1 MRKTLLCFL
10 AGILLLSLILVGCSS
25 GSSSPA
31 VTATA
36 PAASA
41 PTAKLSTGD
50 SSPPTSAPVSS
61 TDYPIPLNPNAQK
74 GGTMIFNHNM
84 VIAFISAPADGPQL
98 SQRTGRAVFEPLL
111 ICDATENIK
120 PWLATS
126 FSTSPD
132 GKAITLKLRKGIKFT
147 DGTDFN
153 AEAVKFNLD
162 LDLKNNITGSAVLK
176 KITSCDIPDPYTITF
191 NLSSPDAT
199 FLLILAQQN
208 EGLMASPTAQQKPT
222 TPDNITQIHLVGT
235 GPFKFDSWQR
245 DNYVQFKANP
255 DYWQKGKPYLDGL
268 RWNFIPDMSASL
280 LAFRSGQANAMIT
293 LEPND
298 ALNLKKDGFYVGSCN
313 LKMIH
318 NAVPDGANPDSPFA
332 KLEVRQALE
341 HAINKNDILA
351 LGSGFFEPTMEFAKP
366 TDGYYDPTITPR
378 SYDLARAKQLLASA
392 GYPNGVP
399 TIVVTSQTTATLD
412 NTNLLV
418 ANLKAAGFNVTKV
431 DGQTSAAYTTTTQKG
446 WRSSTPGVASLL
458 RPPFPQPD
466 NFTGLLGRFN
476 TTIYPDEYRPA
487 GWSAAWVAAQEQM
500 DTAKRNAQ
508 VKALVRQLYD
518 NAAIVP
524 IYFDS
529 SRYVTD
535 NKVQGWSDYFQTN
548 NNADFYQPAELWLKT
563 K

>member
-1 MRKTLLCFL
+1 
-10 AGILLLSLILVGCSS
+10 
-25 GSSSPA
+25 
-31 VTATA
+31 
-36 PAASA
+36 
-41 PTAKLSTGD
+41 
-50 SSPPTSAPVSS
+50 
-61 TDYPIPLNPNAQK
+61 
-74 GGTMIFNHNM
+74 MIFNHNM
-84 VIAFISAPADGPQL
+84 AIAFISAPADGPQL
-98 SQRTGRAVFEPLL
+98 SQRVGRPVFEPLL
-111 ICDATENIK
+111 ICDANENIK
-120 PWLATS
+120 PWLAAS

-132 GKAITLKLRKGIKFT
+132 GKAITLKLRKGVKFT

-153 AEAVKFNLD
+153 ADAVKFNLD

-176 KITSCDIPDPYTITF
+176 KITSYDIPDPYTITL

-199 FLLILAQQN
+199 LLLTLAQQN

-222 TPDNITQIHLVGT
+222 TPENITQLHMVGT
-235 GPFKFDSWQR
+235 GPFIYDNWQR
-245 DNYVQFKANP
+245 DNYIQFKANP
-255 DYWQKGKPYLDGL
+255 NYWQKGKPYLDGL
-268 RWNFIPDMSASL
+268 RWNFIPDMTASL

-298 ALNLKKDGFYVGSCN
+298 ALNLRKEGFYVGSCI

-318 NAVPDGANPDSPFA
+318 NVVPDGANPDSPFA

-341 HAINKNDILA
+341 YAINKNDILT
-351 LGSGFFEPTMEFAKP
+351 LGSNFFELSNQFAKP
-366 TDGYYDPTITPR
+366 ADGYFDSTITPR
-378 SYDLARAKQLLASA
+378 SFDPAKAKQLLAAA

-412 NTNLLV
+412 NTNLLIS
-418 ANLKAAGFNVTKV
+418 NLKAAGFNITKV

-466 NFTGLLGRFN
+466 NFTGLLTRFN
-476 TTIYPDEYRPA
+476 SVLYPDEYRPA
-487 GWSAAWVAAQEQM
+487 GWSAAWTSAQEQM

-508 VKALVRQLYD
+508 VKALVRQMHD
-518 NAAIVP
+518 NASIVP

-535 NKVQGWSDYFQTN
+535 SKVQGWSDYFQTN
-548 NNADFYQPAELWLKT
+548 NNSDFFQPAELWLKT